1 MIYIMEVLCMKKLF
15 WVLSILLI
23 AAVLQGCYSAP
34 PTPSPTPSPTPFT
47 IELKTDK
54 NTYRI
59 GELIVFTI
67 RASRGCYVSLY
78 DTTTTGEV
86 FQIFPNRYATDNLID
101 GGQVYRIPDTSDAFD
116 FEVTGPPGI
125 ERVRV
130 VGTIQNVN
138 VVDQKKVIPTEKFPK
153 INQSADQF
161 DKSVS
166 DKLKSMPEEQ
176 WAEASITIQVVK

>member
-1 MIYIMEVLCMKKLF
+1 MKKLF

-23 AAVLQGCYSAP
+23 AAGLQGCYSAA
-34 PTPSPTPSPTPFT
+34 PTPSPEPTPTPFT

-67 RASRGCYVSLY
+67 RTGRDCYVSLY
-78 DTTTTGEV
+78 DTTTQGEV

-101 GGQVYRIPDTSDAFD
+101 GGQMYRIPDTSDAFD

-125 ERVRV
+125 ERVRAV
-130 VGTIQNVN
+130 CTLENVN
-138 VVDQKKVIPTEKFPK
+138 VVDQQKVVPTEKFPR
-153 INQSADQF
+153 INQSPDEF

-166 DKLKSMPEEQ
+166 KKLHNLPEEQ
-176 WAEASITIQVVK
+176 WAEASITIRVVK

>member
-1 MIYIMEVLCMKKLF
+1 MKKLC
-15 WVLSILLI
+15 WVLGILLI
-23 AAVLQGCYSAP
+23 VAVLQGCYSASPTP
-34 PTPSPTPSPTPFT
+34 PPQPSPTPLT

-67 RASRGCYVSLY
+67 RASRECYVSLY
-78 DTTTTGEV
+78 DTTTQGEV
-86 FQIFPNRYATDNLID
+86 FQIFPNRYAKNNLLD
-101 GGQVYRIPDTSDAFD
+101 GNQVYRIPDTSDEFD

-138 VVDQKKVIPTEKFPK
+138 VVDQQKVVPTEKFPK

-166 DKLKSMPEEQ
+166 AKLHSMPEEQ
-176 WAEASITIQVVK
+176 WAEATITIRIVK